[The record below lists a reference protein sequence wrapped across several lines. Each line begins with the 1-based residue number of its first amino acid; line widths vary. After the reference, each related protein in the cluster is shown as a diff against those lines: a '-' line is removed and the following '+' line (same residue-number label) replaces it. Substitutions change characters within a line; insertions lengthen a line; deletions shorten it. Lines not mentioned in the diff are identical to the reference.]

1 MAYKQIKPDDMEE
14 EDMPATADMAST
26 EAPTEAPEE
35 GSDEE
40 EATETPEEETAEEP
54 GNVKISEAFQ
64 KEVSSMIMGATK
76 PEIEFIRSELAEREK
91 SLNKSQ
97 SEAGMAADMFSTEGL
112 PE

>member
-14 EDMPATADMAST
+14 EDMAPMPPEAPT

-35 GSDEE
+35 GSDKEE
-40 EATETPEEETAEEP
+40 MSETPEVEAEEEP
-54 GNVKISEAFQ
+54 GNVKISEDFQ

>member
-14 EDMPATADMAST
+14 EDMPPMPATADMA
-26 EAPTEAPEE
+26 PEAPEE
-35 GSDEE
+35 GDMEE
-40 EATETPEEETAEEP
+40 EIDEAPEMEEEP
-54 GNVKISEAFQ
+54 GNVKISEVFQ

-97 SEAGMAADMFSTEGL
+97 SEAGMAAEAFSTEGL

>member
-14 EDMPATADMAST
+14 EDMPPMPATADM
-26 EAPTEAPEE
+26 APEE

-40 EATETPEEETAEEP
+40 EMTETPEVEAEEEP
-54 GNVKISEAFQ
+54 GNVKISEVFQ

-97 SEAGMAADMFSTEGL
+97 SEAGMAAEAFSTEGL